1 MRKPMFMTGRANCH
15 SPLRGTPS
23 PTLILSLILSLS
35 LIFSLSACDSGRK
48 VNFDVTESDAED
60 VLVAEILDVAVDG
73 SDRPDA
79 DADNGI
85 LDPGWETLADVL
97 ADVAEPD
104 ADVLDVT
111 VDYGTDGVDDQ
122 GHDTGVD
129 HGTDVS
135 ADVELD
141 IVDDP
146 GADTGADVAADLG
159 TDTASDSD
167 TGTDTGVDTG
177 VDTGTDTSVGPGLPI
192 RIVAANLT
200 SGNGQSYDP
209 GHGIDI
215 LDGLNP
221 DIVLV
226 QEFNYGGNSASDY
239 LDFAQTVA
247 GAQYWAVDDSGFQ
260 IPNGVVSR
268 WPITGSG
275 YWDDPNIS
283 NRELMW
289 ATIDIP
295 GDVDLMAISVHLH
308 TSPSSDQVQAAQ
320 VIVSRVKA
328 HRTANPGKY
337 MYVVGGDFNGTSAV
351 STSGFGTDGVFVVDP
366 PDPVDDD
373 ANPNT
378 NSNRSKQYD
387 FVLCDPAL
395 CAYQVPVVFPSST
408 DATSRVYSDGLVFDT
423 RTFTQAVLDKYFSP
437 ASTGDSSASNMQ
449 HMAVV
454 KDFLIK

>member
-1 MRKPMFMTGRANCH
+1 MFMTGRANCH

-177 VDTGTDTSVGPGLPI
+177 TDTSVGPGLPI

-275 YWDDPNIS
+275 YWDDPYLS

-295 GDVDLMAISVHLH
+295 GNVDLMVVSVHLH
-308 TSPSSDQVQAAQ
+308 TSPSSDQVGAAV
-320 VIVSRVKA
+320 VIVNKVKA

-337 MYVVGGDFNGTSAV
+337 MYVVGGDFNGTSSV
-351 STSGFGTDGVFVVDP
+351 STSGFGKDGVFMVDP

-387 FVLCDPAL
+387 YVLCDPAL

-408 DATSRVYSDGLVFDT
+408 DATFRVYPDGLVFDT

-437 ASTGDSSASNMQ
+437 ASTGDSAASNMQ